1 MGEGWDIRLCGP
13 VMVGVGGRRLD
24 GGLPGRQGRLL
35 FAYLTLNR
43 NRGCP
48 RDELIDVLWP
58 EGPPAAADSAL
69 SALLSKLRRALG
81 DGVLTGRGELRL
93 HLDEVRVD
101 IEASA
106 AAILEAEAAMEAGDH
121 ALAAERA
128 RNALSTDLQTF
139 LPDADGGWAAEQR
152 RELETIRLRAL
163 ETLAEAGLRQGGREL
178 GAAEQAARAAI
189 AAAPFRESSHR
200 LLMEVHEAAGNPA
213 EALRAFEELR
223 SLLREELG
231 TTPGPA
237 AMSVFERVLR
247 GEPPPV
253 HRAAAPVAAVA
264 GPAWEATS
272 WPAPLAVAVDR
283 HALVGRAV
291 ELAFLERCWVE
302 ASEGQRALVLLT
314 GDAGIGKT
322 RLAAELAAHAHD
334 DGAVVIYGR
343 FDEETLTP
351 YQPVV
356 EMLRGWSA
364 GAPLDS
370 LRERL
375 GPRAAEL
382 GILLPEFGP
391 PPADHLTPG
400 SITGPEADAQR
411 YRFFDAVAALIGEV
425 GADAPVVLIFD
436 DLHWADRPTLQLLR
450 HLVRS
455 PAPRRVL
462 FLGTYRE
469 SEISDRHPL
478 HELIGDLR
486 REGTLR
492 RLELTGLAE
501 PEVGELVAELASAP
515 ATSSFVHAL
524 AGETEGNPFFIE
536 EVVRHI
542 RDTAGALSEEM
553 TLEEAGVPDG
563 VREVT
568 ARRLRRLSEPTRAVL
583 LVASVIGRE
592 FDYDVLTAV
601 VPQAGD
607 ELVEALEEG
616 VEARVLRE
624 AGHVG
629 RYAFAHALVRAT
641 LYDSISQL
649 RRARL
654 HGRVGEALVRLRGG
668 DLDPHLAMLAHHFAQ
683 AAPVERPDRAID
695 FALAAARRADRML
708 AWEEAA
714 QHYRAALRAREL
726 AGAVDDA
733 VRAELLLALGASEDR
748 AGLEEE
754 ARETFQSAIRTARQL
769 GDAILL
775 TRAALGV
782 AGPWSALQPLRS
794 GPRGAARRGA
804 RGPARRTIRRCARGC
819 SHACRSSSTT
829 PASPS
834 CGSRCPPRRSRSRA
848 ARATCGRSR
857 PASTRATTR
866 SGCPRT
872 SSSGSRSPRSCAAW
886 RNRPATPSSSCRARR
901 WTIIDLME
909 LGDIDGVD
917 IQIAS
922 VSKLAEALHRPIWLW
937 WASLFRGARAQLA
950 GEFDEAERLAQETLA
965 IGQRG
970 QAENALHYYAQ
981 AMFNIR
987 REQGRLAEV
996 EGAVRGFIE
1005 LYPAIP
1011 AWRGA
1016 LALLLIELGRPDE
1029 ARAEFDGVAE
1039 GGFAAFPQRREL
1051 ADRDH
1056 ADGRGLRRPG
1066 RLPCAPASST
1076 GCSSPTRAATSSS
1089 GATRPATAPRR
1100 GCSGSSR
1107 PLATSTSSPRAT
1119 SRTRRRCTPR
1129 WAPGPGTRVRRC
1141 PSRSCCSRGAGRGT
1155 SIARPTCWPTRSS
1168 WPTRSG
1174 WSSWPSARG
1183 ASSPRR
1189 CRGRERPAAG
1199 LPSSDHGSRIHS
1211 FRLLRLRR
1219 RDAALDGPVPWL
1231 RRVEHAQRGD
1241 ARRRFPAG
1249 VRRPRANGSPRSSRS
1264 GCTRSRRRSSRG

>member
-1 MGEGWDIRLCGP
+1 M
-13 VMVGVGGRRLD
+13 
-24 GGLPGRQGRLL
+24 
-35 FAYLTLNR
+35 
-43 NRGCP
+43 
-48 RDELIDVLWP
+48 LWP

-93 HLDEVRVD
+93 HLEGTARVD

-121 ALAAERA
+121 TLAAERA
-128 RNALSTDLQTF
+128 REALSTDLQTF
-139 LPDADGGWAAEQR
+139 LPDAEGGWAAEQR

-189 AAAPFRESSHR
+189 AAAPFRESAHR

-237 AMSVFERVLR
+237 AMTVFERVLR

-253 HRAAAPVAAVA
+253 HRSAPPAASSGSGLTVA
-264 GPAWEATS
+264 S
-272 WPAPLAVAVDR
+272 WPAPLAAAVDR
-283 HALVGRAV
+283 HALVGRGV
-291 ELAFLERCWVE
+291 ELAYLERCWRE
-302 ASEGQRALVLLT
+302 AIEGQRALVLLT

-322 RLAAELAAHAHD
+322 RTAAELAAIAHA
-334 DGAVVIYGR
+334 GGGVVLYGR

-370 LRERL
+370 LREHL

-382 GILLPEFGP
+382 AILLPEFGP
-391 PPADHLTPG
+391 PPSDHLAPG

-411 YRFFDAVAALIGEV
+411 YRFFDAVSALIGEV
-425 GADAPVVLIFD
+425 GADVPVLLVFD

-455 PAPRRVL
+455 PTPRRVL
-462 FLGTYRE
+462 FVGTYRE

-501 PEVGELVAELASAP
+501 AEVGELVAELASAP
-515 ATSSFVHAL
+515 ATKPFVHAL
-524 AGETEGNPFFIE
+524 AGETDGNPFFIE

-542 RDTAGALSEEM
+542 RDTAGALTEEV

-592 FDYDVLTAV
+592 FDYDVLSAV
-601 VPQAGD
+601 VSQTGD
-607 ELVEALEEG
+607 ELVDALEEG

-629 RYAFAHALVRAT
+629 RYAFTHTLVRAT

-654 HGRVGEALVRLRGG
+654 HGRVGETLVRLRGG

-726 AGAVDDA
+726 AGAIDDH

-754 ARETFQSAIRTARQL
+754 ARATFQTAIRTARQL
-769 GDAILL
+769 GDAVLI

-782 AGPWSALQPLRS
+782 AGPWSALSRSDAARVALLDEALEVLPEEDSPLR
-794 GPRGAARRGA
+794 ARLLA
-804 RGPARRTIRRCARGC
+804 RMSLELYYAGEPELRLSLSEEAVAIARRTGDLR
-819 SHACRSSSTT
+819 TL
-829 PASPS
+829 
-834 CGSRCPPRRSRSRA
+834 
-848 ARATCGRSR
+848 ATCLDARHYALWLPENVEER
-857 PASTRATTR
+857 LEV
-866 SGCPRT
+866 
-872 SSSGSRSPRSCAAW
+872 AAEL
-886 RNRPATPSSSCRARR
+886 RR
-901 WTIIDLME
+901 VAEETGDPELELQGAGWTIIDLME
-909 LGDIDGVD
+909 LGDIEGVD
-917 IQIAS
+917 IQIAAA
-922 VSKLAEALHRPIWLW
+922 SKLAEALHRPVWLW
-937 WASLFRGARAQLA
+937 WTSLFRGARALLA
-950 GEFDEAERLAQETLA
+950 GRLDEAEQLAQETLA

-981 AMFNIR
+981 TMFNIR

-1029 ARAEFDGVAE
+1029 ARAEFEEAAE
-1039 GGFAAFPQRREL
+1039 GGFAAFPRDANWLIAITLLAEVCGALGDAARAEELYRLLEPYAGNNVVVGRNATNYGSASRLLGLLAATRGSYDLAARHYEKAQEMHASMGAKPMYARTQVSYAELLLTRRVGDDVERARERL
-1051 ADRDH
+1051 ADAILV
-1056 ADGRGLRRPG
+1056 AD
-1066 RLPCAPASST
+1066 
-1076 GCSSPTRAATSSS
+1076 
-1089 GATRPATAPRR
+1089 
-1100 GCSGSSR
+1100 
-1107 PLATSTSSPRAT
+1107 
-1119 SRTRRRCTPR
+1119 
-1129 WAPGPGTRVRRC
+1129 
-1141 PSRSCCSRGAGRGT
+1141 
-1155 SIARPTCWPTRSS
+1155 
-1168 WPTRSG
+1168 
-1174 WSSWPSARG
+1174 
-1183 ASSPRR
+1183 
-1189 CRGRERPAAG
+1189 
-1199 LPSSDHGSRIHS
+1199 
-1211 FRLLRLRR
+1211 
-1219 RDAALDGPVPWL
+1219 ALGMVVL
-1231 RRVEHAQRGD
+1231 GD
-1241 ARRRFPAG
+1241 RARRLVPLP
-1249 VRRPRANGSPRSSRS
+1249 V
-1264 GCTRSRRRSSRG
+1264 

>member
-1 MGEGWDIRLCGP
+1 ML
-13 VMVGVGGRRLD
+13 
-24 GGLPGRQGRLL
+24 
-35 FAYLTLNR
+35 
-43 NRGCP
+43 
-48 RDELIDVLWP
+48 
-58 EGPPAAADSAL
+58 
-69 SALLSKLRRALG
+69 
-81 DGVLTGRGELRL
+81 
-93 HLDEVRVD
+93 
-101 IEASA
+101 
-106 AAILEAEAAMEAGDH
+106 
-121 ALAAERA
+121 
-128 RNALSTDLQTF
+128 
-139 LPDADGGWAAEQR
+139 
-152 RELETIRLRAL
+152 
-163 ETLAEAGLRQGGREL
+163 
-178 GAAEQAARAAI
+178 
-189 AAAPFRESSHR
+189 
-200 LLMEVHEAAGNPA
+200 
-213 EALRAFEELR
+213 
-223 SLLREELG
+223 
-231 TTPGPA
+231 
-237 AMSVFERVLR
+237 
-247 GEPPPV
+247 
-253 HRAAAPVAAVA
+253 
-264 GPAWEATS
+264 
-272 WPAPLAVAVDR
+272 
-283 HALVGRAV
+283 
-291 ELAFLERCWVE
+291 
-302 ASEGQRALVLLT
+302 
-314 GDAGIGKT
+314 
-322 RLAAELAAHAHD
+322 
-334 DGAVVIYGR
+334 YGR

-375 GPRAAEL
+375 GPRAREL
-382 GILLPEFGP
+382 SILLPEFGP

-400 SITGPEADAQR
+400 AITGPEADAQR
-411 YRFFDAVAALIGEV
+411 YRFFDAVAALIGEI
-425 GADAPVVLIFD
+425 GAETPVVLVFD

-450 HLVRS
+450 HLVRA

-469 SEISDRHPL
+469 SEITDRHPL

-492 RLELTGLAE
+492 RLELSGLVEA
-501 PEVGELVAELASAP
+501 EVGELVAELASAP
-515 ATSSFVHAL
+515 ATESFVHAL

-542 RDTAGALSEEM
+542 RDTAGALTEEV

-601 VPQAGD
+601 VSQAGD

-629 RYAFAHALVRAT
+629 RYAFTHTLVRAT

-726 AGAVDDA
+726 AGAIDDA

-754 ARETFQSAIRTARQL
+754 ARETFQAAIRTARQL

-782 AGPWSALQPLRS
+782 AGPWSALSRSDPGRVSLLDEALEALPEDDSPLR
-794 GPRGAARRGA
+794 ARLLA
-804 RGPARRTIRRCARGC
+804 RMSLELYYAGEPELRLSLSDEAVRIARRTGDARTLASCLDARHYALWLPENVEERLEVAAELRRVAEETGDPELELQG
-819 SHACRSSSTT
+819 A
-829 PASPS
+829 
-834 CGSRCPPRRSRSRA
+834 G
-848 ARATCGRSR
+848 
-857 PASTRATTR
+857 
-866 SGCPRT
+866 
-872 SSSGSRSPRSCAAW
+872 
-886 RNRPATPSSSCRARR
+886 

-917 IQIAS
+917 IQIAA

-950 GEFDEAERLAQETLA
+950 GQFDEAERLAQETLA

-1016 LALLLIELGRPDE
+1016 LALLLVELGRPDE
-1029 ARAEFDGVAE
+1029 ARREFEQVAA
-1039 GGFAAFPQRREL
+1039 GGFAAFPRDANWLIAITLMAEVCGALGDAGRAAELYGLLEPYAGRNVVVGRNATNNGSASRLLGILAAARGELECAERHFQDAQKMHAAMGAKPWHARTQVSYAELLLARRAAGDEERATEML
-1051 ADRDH
+1051 ADAILV
-1056 ADGRGLRRPG
+1056 ADSL
-1066 RLPCAPASST
+1066 SMVV
-1076 GCSSPTRAATSSS
+1076 
-1089 GATRPATAPRR
+1089 
-1100 GCSGSSR
+1100 
-1107 PLATSTSSPRAT
+1107 LA
-1119 SRTRRRCTPR
+1119 
-1129 WAPGPGTRVRRC
+1129 
-1141 PSRSCCSRGAGRGT
+1141 
-1155 SIARPTCWPTRSS
+1155 
-1168 WPTRSG
+1168 
-1174 WSSWPSARG
+1174 
-1183 ASSPRR
+1183 
-1189 CRGRERPAAG
+1189 EK
-1199 LPSSDHGSRIHS
+1199 
-1211 FRLLRLRR
+1211 
-1219 RDAALDGPVPWL
+1219 
-1231 RRVEHAQRGD
+1231 
-1241 ARRRFPAG
+1241 ARRLVPSHAEAG
-1249 VRRPRANGSPRSSRS
+1249 DPR
-1264 GCTRSRRRSSRG
+1264 

>member
-1 MGEGWDIRLCGP
+1 
-13 VMVGVGGRRLD
+13 MVDVSGRRLD
-24 GGLPGRQGRLL
+24 AGLPGRQGRLL
-35 FAYLTLNR
+35 FAYLVLNR
-43 NRGCP
+43 TRGCP

-81 DGVLTGRGELRL
+81 EGVLTGRGELRL
-93 HLDEVRVD
+93 HLESARVD

-106 AAILEAEAAMEAGDH
+106 AAIGEAEAAMESGDH
-121 ALAAERA
+121 TLAAERA
-128 RNALSTDLQTF
+128 REALATDLQTF
-139 LPDADGGWAAEQR
+139 LPDAEGGWAAEQR

-237 AMSVFERVLR
+237 AMTVFERVLR

-253 HRAAAPVAAVA
+253 HRNLRVVPAGGMPLEAA
-264 GPAWEATS
+264 S
-272 WPAPLAVAVDR
+272 WPAPLAAAVDR
-283 HALVGRAV
+283 HALVGRGV
-291 ELAFLERCWVE
+291 ELAYLDRCWRE
-302 ASEGQRALVLLT
+302 AYEGQRALVLLT

-322 RLAAELAAHAHD
+322 RTAAELAEHAHSE
-334 DGAVVIYGR
+334 GAVVLYGR

-382 GILLPEFGP
+382 SILLPEFGP

-400 SITGPEADAQR
+400 AITGPEADAQR
-411 YRFFDAVAALIGEV
+411 YRFFDAVAALIGEI
-425 GADAPVVLIFD
+425 GAEVPMMLVFD

-462 FLGTYRE
+462 FVGTYRE
-469 SEISDRHPL
+469 SEVTDRHPL
-478 HELIGDLR
+478 HELVGDLR

-501 PEVGELVAELASAP
+501 NEVGELVAELASAP
-515 ATSSFVHAL
+515 ATESFVHAL

-542 RDTAGALSEEM
+542 RDTAGALTEEV

-592 FDYDVLTAV
+592 FDYDVLSSV
-601 VPQAGD
+601 VSQAGD

-629 RYAFAHALVRAT
+629 RYAFTHALVRAT

-654 HGRVGEALVRLRGG
+654 HGRVGETLVRLRGG

-726 AGAVDDA
+726 SGAVDDH

-754 ARETFQSAIRTARQL
+754 ARGTFQAAIRTARQL
-769 GDAILL
+769 GDAVLI

-782 AGPWSALQPLRS
+782 AGPWSALSRSDPGRVALLDEALEVLPEDDSPLR
-794 GPRGAARRGA
+794 ARLLA
-804 RGPARRTIRRCARGC
+804 RMSLELYYAGEPELRLSLSDEAVAIARRTGDLR
-819 SHACRSSSTT
+819 TL
-829 PASPS
+829 
-834 CGSRCPPRRSRSRA
+834 
-848 ARATCGRSR
+848 ATCLDARHYALWLPENVEER
-857 PASTRATTR
+857 LEV
-866 SGCPRT
+866 
-872 SSSGSRSPRSCAAW
+872 AAEL
-886 RNRPATPSSSCRARR
+886 RR
-901 WTIIDLME
+901 VAEETGDPELELQGAGWTIIDLME

-917 IQIAS
+917 IQIAAA
-922 VSKLAEALHRPIWLW
+922 SKLAEALHRPVWLW
-937 WASLFRGARAQLA
+937 WTSLFRGARALLA
-950 GEFDEAERLAQETLA
+950 GHLDEAERLAQETLA

-981 AMFNIR
+981 TMFNIR

-1016 LALLLIELGRPDE
+1016 LALLLVELGRPDE
-1029 ARAEFDGVAE
+1029 ARAEFEQAAE
-1039 GGFAAFPQRREL
+1039 GGFAAFPRDANWLIAITLMAEVCGALADAGRAEELYNLLEPYAGNNVVVGRNATNYGNASRLLGLLAATRGQDEL
-1051 ADRDH
+1051 AERHYERAQEMH
-1056 ADGRGLRRPG
+1056 AKM
-1066 RLPCAPASST
+1066 
-1076 GCSSPTRAATSSS
+1076 
-1089 GATRPATAPRR
+1089 GAKPMYARTQVAWAEMLLARR
-1100 GCSGSSR
+1100 GPGDVER
-1107 PLATSTSSPRAT
+1107 AREMLADA
-1119 SRTRRRCTPR
+1119 
-1129 WAPGPGTRVRRC
+1129 
-1141 PSRSCCSRGAGRGT
+1141 
-1155 SIARPTCWPTRSS
+1155 IAVADAL
-1168 WPTRSG
+1168 G
-1174 WSSWPSARG
+1174 MVAL
-1183 ASSPRR
+1183 A
-1189 CRGRERPAAG
+1189 ER
-1199 LPSSDHGSRIHS
+1199 
-1211 FRLLRLRR
+1211 
-1219 RDAALDGPVPWL
+1219 
-1231 RRVEHAQRGD
+1231 
-1241 ARRRFPAG
+1241 ARRLAPLP
-1249 VRRPRANGSPRSSRS
+1249 V
-1264 GCTRSRRRSSRG
+1264 

>member
-1 MGEGWDIRLCGP
+1 MPMEEGSRVKRSSVHDGRAPSHCRLSVMWRSTSMSSWRLPGGVHAVGRCEHDALPALPKPWRNLGAPIACFPNVTERWDIRLCGP
-13 VMVGVGGRRLD
+13 VMVDVSGRRLD
-24 GGLPGRQGRLL
+24 AGLPGRQGRLL
-35 FAYLTLNR
+35 FAYLVLNR
-43 NRGCP
+43 TRGCP

-81 DGVLTGRGELRL
+81 EGVLTGRGELRL
-93 HLDEVRVD
+93 HMEHTRVD
-101 IEASA
+101 IETSA
-106 AAILEAEAAMEAGDH
+106 AAILEAEAAMESADH
-121 ALAAERA
+121 TLAAERA
-128 RNALSTDLQTF
+128 REALATDLQTF
-139 LPDADGGWAAEQR
+139 LPDAEGGWAAEQR

-189 AAAPFRESSHR
+189 AAAPFRESAHR
-200 LLMEVHEAAGNPA
+200 LLMEIHEAAGNPA
-213 EALRAFEELR
+213 EALRAFEQLR

-237 AMSVFERVLR
+237 AMTVFERVLR
-247 GEPPPV
+247 GEPAPV
-253 HRAAAPVAAVA
+253 HRAAAPA
-264 GPAWEATS
+264 PAPRIVWEATS
-272 WPAPLAVAVDR
+272 WPAPLAAAVDR
-283 HALVGRAV
+283 RALVGRGV
-291 ELAFLERCWVE
+291 ELAFLGRCWRE
-302 ASEGQRALVLLT
+302 ASEGKRALVLLT

-322 RLAAELAAHAHD
+322 RTAAELAAQAHD
-334 DGAVVIYGR
+334 DGAVVLYGR

-400 SITGPEADAQR
+400 SITGPDADTQR
-411 YRFFDAVAALIGEV
+411 YRFFDAIAALIGVV
-425 GADAPVVLIFD
+425 GAEAPAVLIFD
-436 DLHWADRPTLQLLR
+436 DLPRADRPTLQLLR
-450 HLVRS
+450 PLVRS

-469 SEISDRHPL
+469 SEISERHPL

-492 RLELTGLAE
+492 RLELSGLTE
-501 PEVGELVAELASAP
+501 SEVGELVAELASTP
-515 ATSSFVHAL
+515 ASQAFVHAL

-542 RDTAGALSEEM
+542 RDTSGALSEEV

-592 FDYDVLTAV
+592 FDYDVLAAV
-601 VPQAGD
+601 VSQAGD

-624 AGHVG
+624 VGHVG
-629 RYAFAHALVRAT
+629 RYGFTHALVRAT

-695 FALAAARRADRML
+695 FALAAARRADRLL

-726 AGAVDDA
+726 AGAVDDH
-733 VRAELLLALGASEDR
+733 VRAELLLALGASEER

-754 ARETFQSAIRTARQL
+754 SRETFTAAIRTARQL
-769 GDAILL
+769 GDPVLL
-775 TRAALGV
+775 SRGALGL
-782 AGPWSALQPLRS
+782 AGPWSALSRSDPGRVGLLDEALMALPDEDSPLRARLLARMS
-794 GPRGAARRGA
+794 LELYYAGEPELRLSLSEEAVAIARRIGDL
-804 RGPARRTIRRCARGC
+804 RTL
-819 SHACRSSSTT
+819 
-829 PASPS
+829 
-834 CGSRCPPRRSRSRA
+834 
-848 ARATCGRSR
+848 ATCLDARHYALWLPENVASR
-857 PASTRATTR
+857 LEV
-866 SGCPRT
+866 
-872 SSSGSRSPRSCAAW
+872 AAEL
-886 RNRPATPSSSCRARR
+886 RR
-901 WTIIDLME
+901 VAEETGDPELELQGAGWTIIDLME
-909 LGDIDGVD
+909 LGDIEGVD
-917 IQIAS
+917 IQIAAA
-922 VSKLAEALHRPIWLW
+922 SKLAEALHRPIWLW
-937 WASLFRGARAQLA
+937 WTSLFRGARAQLD
-950 GEFDEAERLAQETLA
+950 GRFDEAERLAQETLA

-1011 AWRGA
+1011 AWRSA
-1016 LALLLIELGRPDE
+1016 LALMLIELGRPDE
-1029 ARAEFDGVAE
+1029 ARAEFDEVA
-1039 GGFAAFPQRREL
+1039 GDGFAAFPRDANWLIAITLLAEVCGALGDSLRAGELYALLEPYAGRNVIVGRNATCNGSASRLLGILAAAQGAWEVAERHFEDAQAMHARMGARPWHARTQVSYAEMLLARRGIGDAERASEML
-1051 ADRDH
+1051 ADAIVV
-1056 ADGRGLRRPG
+1056 ADALGMVVLAERARR
-1066 RLPCAPASST
+1066 L
-1076 GCSSPTRAATSSS
+1076 
-1089 GATRPATAPRR
+1089 
-1100 GCSGSSR
+1100 
-1107 PLATSTSSPRAT
+1107 
-1119 SRTRRRCTPR
+1119 
-1129 WAPGPGTRVRRC
+1129 V
-1141 PSRSCCSRGAGRGT
+1141 
-1155 SIARPTCWPTRSS
+1155 
-1168 WPTRSG
+1168 
-1174 WSSWPSARG
+1174 
-1183 ASSPRR
+1183 
-1189 CRGRERPAAG
+1189 PAAA
-1199 LPSSDHGSRIHS
+1199 S
-1211 FRLLRLRR
+1211 
-1219 RDAALDGPVPWL
+1219 A
-1231 RRVEHAQRGD
+1231 
-1241 ARRRFPAG
+1241 
-1249 VRRPRANGSPRSSRS
+1249 
-1264 GCTRSRRRSSRG
+1264 